1 MNRKKIAA
9 IVLFGLVLNTCAS
22 PAIGEMNN
30 FILKDTA
37 EKTTLVD
44 AMEKHRADQEL
55 LLAKAAE
62 AARLKSNTELVHSA
76 LDKLKTHV
84 GKTWYVF
91 SGSTPSG
98 WDCSGLTMW
107 FYEQVGVSLE
117 HRASVQDNSG
127 VETSDPK
134 IGDLVVFTYNKS
146 SEAYHVGIYV
156 GSGKMIH
163 APKIGHVTRVE
174 NISTFGGS
182 YSKVSYRKLIDTI

>member
-22 PAIGEMNN
+22 PAIGEMNSYVSLN
-30 FILKDTA
+30 TT
-37 EKTTLVD
+37 EKTSLSD
-44 AMEKHRADQEL
+44 AMKKHKAEQEL

-62 AARLKSNTELVHSA
+62 AARLQKNTELINNA
-76 LDKLKTHV
+76 LDKLNTYV

-91 SGSTPSG
+91 SGATPSG

-107 FYEQVGVSLE
+107 FYEQVGISLE
-117 HRASVQDNSG
+117 HRASVQDSSG
-127 VETSDPK
+127 VETSDPNV
-134 IGDLVVFTYNKS
+134 GDIVVFTYDKS

-156 GSGKMIH
+156 GNGKMIH

-174 NISTFGGS
+174 DISTFGGS

>member
-22 PAIGEMNN
+22 PAIGEMNSYVSTN
-30 FILKDTA
+30 TA
-37 EKTTLVD
+37 EKTTLTD
-44 AMEKHRADQEL
+44 AMKKHKAEQEL

-62 AARLKSNTELVHSA
+62 AARLQNNTDLVKSAINELEN
-76 LDKLKTHV
+76 HV

-98 WDCSGLTMW
+98 WDCSGLTRW
-107 FYEQVGVSLE
+107 FYEQIGISIE
-117 HRASVQDNSG
+117 HRASLQDKTG
-127 VETSDPK
+127 LETKAPK
-134 IGDLVVFTYNKS
+134 PGDIVVFTYKKS
-146 SEAYHVGIYV
+146 SEAYHVGIYI
-156 GSGKMIH
+156 GNGKMIH

-174 NISTFGGS
+174 DISTFGGS